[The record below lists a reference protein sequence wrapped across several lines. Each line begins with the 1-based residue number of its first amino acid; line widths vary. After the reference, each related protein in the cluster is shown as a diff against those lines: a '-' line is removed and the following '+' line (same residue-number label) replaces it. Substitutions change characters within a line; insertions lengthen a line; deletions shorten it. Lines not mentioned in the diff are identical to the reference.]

1 MTAKLL
7 DGRATAQQIQ
17 DEIKDKVRVFVDA
30 TGQRPVLAAVLVG
43 ADPASAVY
51 VRNKERA
58 CKKVG
63 IDSQLHRLDSSITTE
78 QLIELVDRLN
88 RDASVS
94 GILVQLPL
102 PKQIDAQKVL
112 DLIDPIKDVDAFHPT
127 NVGLLSQGR
136 PQFLPCT
143 PHGVLQVLH
152 RYQVSISGKLTAII
166 GRSDIVGKPLAML
179 MGGKNSHLGP
189 DSCNST
195 VILCHSRTPDL
206 AELTRQAE
214 IVVAAIGV
222 PRFLTA
228 DMVQEGAVVVDVGI
242 NRTDDG
248 LCGDVDFD
256 NVRKVA
262 SHITPVPGGVG
273 PLTVTMLLENTLMA
287 ARLQA
292 EARVAA
298 NT

>member
-1 MTAKLL
+1 MTATLL

-17 DEIKDKVRVFVDA
+17 EEIKAKVESFVDA
-30 TGQRPVLAAVLVG
+30 TGQKPTLAAVLVG
-43 ADPASAVY
+43 EDPASAVY

-63 IDSQLHRLDSSITTE
+63 IDSQLHRLDATITTE
-78 QLIELVDRLN
+78 QLVELVTQLN
-88 RDASVS
+88 DDPAVS

-102 PKQIDAQKVL
+102 PKQIDSQKVL
-112 DLIDPIKDVDAFHPT
+112 DLIDPVKDVDAFHPT

-152 RYQVSISGKLTAII
+152 RYDVSISGASTVII

-179 MGGKNSHLGP
+179 MGARSSHLGP
-189 DSCNST
+189 ELCNST
-195 VILCHSRTPDL
+195 VTVCHSRTPNL
-206 AELTRQAE
+206 AEITSQAD
-214 IVVAAIGV
+214 IIVAAIGV
-222 PRFLTA
+222 PKFVTA
-228 DMVQEGAVVVDVGI
+228 DMVKEGTVVVDVGI
-242 NRTDDG
+242 NRTESG
-248 LCGDVDFD
+248 LCGDVDFEE
-256 NVRKVA
+256 VRKIA

-273 PLTVTMLLENTLMA
+273 PLTVTMLLENTLVA

-292 EARVAA
+292 A
-298 NT
+298 TDST

>member
-1 MTAKLL
+1 MTATLL

-17 DEIKDKVRVFVDA
+17 EEIKTKVASFVDA
-30 TGQRPVLAAVLVG
+30 TGQTPTLAAVLVG
-43 ADPASAVY
+43 EDPASAVY

-58 CKKVG
+58 CRKVG
-63 IDSQLHRLDSSITTE
+63 IDSQLHRLDSETTTE
-78 QLIELVDRLN
+78 QLVDLVTQLN
-88 RDASVS
+88 NDPAVS

-102 PKQIDAQKVL
+102 PKQIDSLKVL

-152 RYQVSISGKLTAII
+152 RYDISISGKLTAII
-166 GRSDIVGKPLAML
+166 GRSDIVGKPLGML
-179 MGGKNSHLGP
+179 MGAKSSHLGP
-189 DSCNST
+189 ELCNST
-195 VILCHSRTPDL
+195 VTICHSRSPNLSEMTK
-206 AELTRQAE
+206 QAD

-222 PRFLTA
+222 PKFVTA
-228 DMVQEGAVVVDVGI
+228 DMVKEDAVVVDVGI

-248 LCGDVDFD
+248 LCGDVDFEG
-256 NVRKVA
+256 VRQIA

-273 PLTVTMLLENTLMA
+273 PLTVTMLLENTLTA
-287 ARLQA
+287 AQLQA
-292 EARVAA
+292 EAKVAS
-298 NT
+298 

>member
-1 MTAKLL
+1 MTATLL

-17 DEIKDKVRVFVDA
+17 EEIKVKVSAFSDA
-30 TGQRPVLAAVLVG
+30 TGSRPVLAAVLVG
-43 ADPASAVY
+43 EDPASAVY

-63 IDSQLHRLDSSITTE
+63 INSQLHRLDSDITTE
-78 QLIELVDRLN
+78 QLVELVDGLN
-88 RDASVS
+88 HDPAVS

-102 PKQIDAQKVL
+102 PKQIDSQKVL
-112 DLIDPIKDVDAFHPT
+112 DLINPIKDVDAFHPT

-152 RYQVSISGKLTAII
+152 RYNVSISGKLTAII

-179 MGGKNSHLGP
+179 MGAKSSHLGP

-195 VILCHSRTPDL
+195 VMLCHSRTPNL
-206 AELTRQAE
+206 PEITKQAD

-222 PRFLTA
+222 AKFVTT
-228 DMVQEGAVVVDVGI
+228 DMVKEGAVVVDVGI
-242 NRTDDG
+242 NRTEDG
-248 LCGDVDFD
+248 LCGDVDFEAL
-256 NVRKVA
+256 RHVA

-273 PLTVTMLLENTLMA
+273 PLTVTMLLENTLIA
-287 ARLQA
+287 AKLQA
-292 EARVAA
+292 EAKVA
-298 NT
+298 TR

>member
-1 MTAKLL
+1 MTATLL

-17 DEIKDKVRVFVDA
+17 AEIKDRVSAFVDA
-30 TGQRPVLAAVLVG
+30 TGTTPTLAAVLVG
-43 ADPASAVY
+43 EDPASAVY

-58 CKKVG
+58 CRKVG
-63 IDSQLHRLDSSITTE
+63 VNSQLHRLDSDTSTS
-78 QLIELVDRLN
+78 QLLDLVRQLN
-88 RDASVS
+88 EDPSVS

-102 PKQIDAQKVL
+102 PGQIDDLQVL

-152 RYQVSISGKLTAII
+152 RYDISISGKTSVII

-179 MGGKNSHLGP
+179 MGAKDSHLGP
-189 DSCNST
+189 DLCNST
-195 VILCHSRTPDL
+195 VTICHSRTPDL
-206 AELTRQAE
+206 PSITQQAD
-214 IVVAAIGV
+214 ILVAAIGRPEYV
-222 PRFLTA
+222 TA
-228 DMVQEGAVVVDVGI
+228 DMVKPGAVVVDVGI

-248 LCGDVDFD
+248 LVGDVDF
-256 NVRKVA
+256 NAVREKA

-273 PLTVTMLLENTLMA
+273 PLTVTMLLENTLTA
-287 ARLQA
+287 AQLQKNQ
-292 EARVAA
+292 ARV
-298 NT
+298 TS